1 MLTIITACLLIACTA
16 TKVTPIT
23 GTYPKPPFVF
33 TSSSSFNTV
42 WDKLIDLFA
51 QKGLPIK
58 LIDRTSGLLISDR
71 SVLPAT
77 YELNTGGLKDPGAF
91 IVMPKVYVP
100 TTRKTFIIAMGS
112 QVTGEWNVRIKEIG
126 GKTLINVNIVNVR
139 YEPYDAENKRTREVI
154 STSHQSTGVFETFIA
169 EAIQ

>member
-1 MLTIITACLLIACTA
+1 MACTP

-23 GTYPKPPFVF
+23 GNYPKPPFIF
-33 TSSSSFNTV
+33 ESSSSFNTV

-58 LIDRTSGLLISDR
+58 LIDRTSGLLVSDR

-77 YELNTGGLKDPGAF
+77 YELNTGGLKEPGAF

-112 QVTGEWNVRIKEIG
+112 QVTGEWNVRIREVD

-139 YEPYDAENKRTREVI
+139 YEPYDTENKRTREVI
-154 STSHQSTGVFETFIA
+154 STGHQSTGIFEKMVA
-169 EAIQ
+169 DAIR